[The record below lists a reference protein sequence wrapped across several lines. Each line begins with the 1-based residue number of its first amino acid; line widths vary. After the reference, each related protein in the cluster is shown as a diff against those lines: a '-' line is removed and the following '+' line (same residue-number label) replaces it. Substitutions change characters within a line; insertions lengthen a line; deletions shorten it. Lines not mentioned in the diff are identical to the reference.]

1 MKRFLCVVVG
11 LGVLAA
17 FGGVG
22 FLYLQNYNVLS
33 GRLWSA
39 AFRGMIDQP
48 FALIG
53 ALDDPARRDLA
64 AGLLATFGGVAVA
77 AGGLVLLNI
86 HSIAMALVGAAKR
99 RRAQAASA
107 ERKTP
112 KVSKKPKQES
122 RFTLPKLRLPKLA
135 KGGFR
140 DEMADLEGGQKKR
153 KMGDLIEKLRGMI
166 PTPKPKRTTQIVIQ
180 SGNEKKVVAEI
191 TEDTEFYTDLKS
203 WHQKV
208 KASSGADLG
217 LIEEAKAL
225 RERQTK
231 AVASA
236 VLEEDPMNGEF
247 LMRMMAAWAEK
258 SMTPIPSPRAADV
271 VRPSGPDEV
280 MSAAIDEVM
289 RNGVSEEEDESEG
302 IDLDDE
308 SFLPEHLFEDIEDD
322 NASDE
327 DDDDLDDP
335 ASMLDIDPTEDRD
348 VDLDDE
354 EEGEG
359 FLNPELFSD
368 EGDKEA
374 EAATNNPDGDADPVE
389 QEGSSEE
396 ALEVDLKA
404 VRELITTVSE
414 IEQGFGEW
422 PEYLQAESD
431 RVAQLENAMMSI
443 SEQIDTTPKETVKE
457 WLDDNA
463 GSPEWDWL
471 AENLDR
477 LDEERRD
484 ILETIV
490 ENGSAESGA
499 GDEDDE
505 STPTADVAEEDEI
518 DDWSVTAAPAVS
530 KSDPEPAVETQQD
543 DPEVDHDETN
553 EDAPENEPEEAIE
566 EAKEETVETPAQAA
580 EVAPEV
586 EPEVREQDFS
596 LDQLAEVEM
605 CDDLLTKWGYSA
617 RGAGASEAKLVH
629 TIVAKNGVKRKVV
642 GVVHMVAGWKGDTPG
657 DNRRLNVIFRYVPEG
672 NWRFDTTNGVQF
684 IDERDNFVRVAQE
697 LLDHPELA
705 SQKAVIHF
713 YGPGVGEELREQ
725 ISDRVLV
732 VGKALNTDEVT
743 EFVFG

>member
-86 HSIAMALVGAAKR
+86 CSIAMALVGAAKR
-99 RRAQAASA
+99 RRAQAASVD
-107 ERKTP
+107 RKAS
-112 KVSKKPKQES
+112 KAAKKPKQES
-122 RFTLPKLRLPKLA
+122 RIALPKLRLPKLA

-140 DEMADLEGGQKKR
+140 DEMADLEGGKKKR
-153 KMGDLIEKLRGMI
+153 QIGDIFEKLRGMI

-191 TEDTEFYTDLKS
+191 TEDTEFYTDLKA

-208 KASSGADLG
+208 KASSGADLS

-231 AVASA
+231 AVAAA

-258 SMTPIPSPRAADV
+258 SMAPTPSPKAADV
-271 VRPSGPDEV
+271 VRPSGPDEI

-289 RNGVSEEEDESEG
+289 RNGVAEEADESEG

-327 DDDDLDDP
+327 DDEDLDDP

-359 FLNPELFSD
+359 FLNPELFADEDEKDAHKGSD
-368 EGDKEA
+368 
-374 EAATNNPDGDADPVE
+374 NPDDEEDLVE

-404 VRELITTVSE
+404 IRELITTVAE
-414 IEQGFGEW
+414 IEQGVGEW

-443 SEQIDTTPKETVKE
+443 SEQIDMTPSEAVKG

-490 ENGSAESGA
+490 ENGSTESGA
-499 GDEDDE
+499 SDDDGDGT
-505 STPTADVAEEDEI
+505 SAPAAVEEDEI
-518 DDWSVTAAPAVS
+518 DDWSVTATPATS
-530 KSDPEPAVETQQD
+530 KPNPEPAAEEPQD
-543 DPEVDHDETN
+543 DAEVVHNEVDKTTSEDEPVEVVEEEKEPTK
-553 EDAPENEPEEAIE
+553 ETPVSVEEAAAEAEPE
-566 EAKEETVETPAQAA
+566 T
-580 EVAPEV
+580 
-586 EPEVREQDFS
+586 REQDLS

-642 GVVHMVAGWKGDTPG
+642 GVVHMVAGWKGDTPS

-672 NWRFDTTNGVQF
+672 NWRLDTTNGVQF
-684 IDERDNFVRVAQE
+684 VDERDNFVRVAQE
-697 LLDHPELA
+697 LLDHPELT

-713 YGPGVGEELREQ
+713 YGPGVEGELREQ

-732 VGKALNTDEVT
+732 VSKALNTDEVT
-743 EFVFG
+743 EFVFV

>member
-11 LGVLAA
+11 LGVLVA

-22 FLYLQNYNVLS
+22 FLYWQNYNVLS

-48 FALIG
+48 LALIG

-86 HSIAMALVGAAKR
+86 HSIGTALVGAAKR
-99 RRAQAASA
+99 RRAQAASVD
-107 ERKTP
+107 RKAS
-112 KVSKKPKQES
+112 KAMKKPKEGS
-122 RFTLPKLRLPKLA
+122 RITLPKLRLPKLA
-135 KGGFR
+135 KGGFK

-153 KMGDLIEKLRGMI
+153 RIGNVFEKLRGMI

-191 TEDTEFYTDLKS
+191 TEDTEFYTDLKV

-225 RERQTK
+225 RERKTK
-231 AVASA
+231 AVANA

-258 SMTPIPSPRAADV
+258 SMAPSPIPKAADV
-271 VRPSGPDEV
+271 VRPSGPDAI

-289 RNGVSEEEDESEG
+289 RNGVAEDEDESEG

-308 SFLPEHLFEDIEDD
+308 SFLPEHLFDDIEDEIT
-322 NASDE
+322 SGE
-327 DDDDLDDP
+327 DDEDLDDP

-348 VDLDDE
+348 VDLDDD

-359 FLNPELFSD
+359 FLNPELFSED
-368 EGDKEA
+368 GNTDVEDGSGDPE
-374 EAATNNPDGDADPVE
+374 DDDAPVV

-404 VRELITTVSE
+404 VRELITTVAE
-414 IEQGFGEW
+414 IEQGLGEW
-422 PEYLQAESD
+422 PEYLQSESA

-443 SEQIDTTPKETVKE
+443 SEQIDTTASETVKD

-490 ENGSAESGA
+490 ENGSTASDASDE
-499 GDEDDE
+499 GD
-505 STPTADVAEEDEI
+505 DVAPTSTALAEDEI
-518 DDWSVTAAPAVS
+518 DDWSVAPTPAAGNQDPKPTAEVA
-530 KSDPEPAVETQQD
+530 QD
-543 DPEVDHDETN
+543 DAELAHEQADETVADDKPVEAVKEEQETT
-553 EDAPENEPEEAIE
+553 EDAQEKAE
-566 EAKEETVETPAQAA
+566 
-580 EVAPEV
+580 EVAPEA
-586 EPEVREQDFS
+586 EPETREQDFS

-642 GVVHMVAGWKGDTPG
+642 GVVHMVAGWKGDTPS

-672 NWRFDTTNGVQF
+672 SWRFDTTDGVQF
-684 IDERDNFVRVAQE
+684 VDDRDNFVRVAQE
-697 LLDHPELA
+697 LLDHPELTT
-705 SQKAVIHF
+705 QKTVVHF
-713 YGPGVGEELREQ
+713 NGPGVTEDLREQ

-732 VGKALNTDEVT
+732 VSKALNTDEVT

>member
-86 HSIAMALVGAAKR
+86 CSIAMALVGAAKR
-99 RRAQAASA
+99 RRAQAASVD
-107 ERKTP
+107 RKAS
-112 KVSKKPKQES
+112 KAAKKPKQES
-122 RFTLPKLRLPKLA
+122 RVALPKLRLPKLA
-135 KGGFR
+135 RGGFR
-140 DEMADLEGGQKKR
+140 DEMADLEGGKKKR
-153 KMGDLIEKLRGMI
+153 QIGDIFEKLRGMI

-191 TEDTEFYTDLKS
+191 TEDTEFYTDLKA

-231 AVASA
+231 AVAAA

-258 SMTPIPSPRAADV
+258 SMAPTPSPKAADV
-271 VRPSGPDEV
+271 VRPSGPDEI

-289 RNGVSEEEDESEG
+289 RNGVAEEADESEG

-327 DDDDLDDP
+327 DDEDLDDP

-359 FLNPELFSD
+359 FLNPELFADEDEKDAHKGSD
-368 EGDKEA
+368 
-374 EAATNNPDGDADPVE
+374 NPDDEEDLVE

-404 VRELITTVSE
+404 IRELITTVAE
-414 IEQGFGEW
+414 IEQGVGEW
-422 PEYLQAESD
+422 PEYLHAESD

-443 SEQIDTTPKETVKE
+443 SEQIDMTPSEAVKG

-490 ENGSAESGA
+490 ENGSTESGA
-499 GDEDDE
+499 SDDDGDGT
-505 STPTADVAEEDEI
+505 SAPAAVEEDEI
-518 DDWSVTAAPAVS
+518 DDWSVTATPATS
-530 KSDPEPAVETQQD
+530 KPNPEPAAEEPQD
-543 DPEVDHDETN
+543 DAEVVHNEVDKTTSEDEPVEVVEEEKEPTK
-553 EDAPENEPEEAIE
+553 ETPVSVEEAAAEAEPE
-566 EAKEETVETPAQAA
+566 T
-580 EVAPEV
+580 
-586 EPEVREQDFS
+586 REQDLS

-642 GVVHMVAGWKGDTPG
+642 GVVHMVAGWKGDTPS

-672 NWRFDTTNGVQF
+672 NWRLDTTNGVQF
-684 IDERDNFVRVAQE
+684 VDERDNFVRVAQE
-697 LLDHPELA
+697 LLDHPELT

-713 YGPGVGEELREQ
+713 YGPGVEGELREQ

-732 VGKALNTDEVT
+732 VSKALNTDEVT
-743 EFVFG
+743 EFVFV